1 MLYPL
6 ELRAQTISTEGYQVT
21 PQFGKIHGHRP
32 VSLFAG
38 EIGLKVA
45 VVVLRCSDRPMAR
58 SLGRWGILRR
68 LDHGKRQAC
77 TEDAQTNRR

>member
-1 MLYPL
+1 
-6 ELRAQTISTEGYQVT
+6 
-21 PQFGKIHGHRP
+21 